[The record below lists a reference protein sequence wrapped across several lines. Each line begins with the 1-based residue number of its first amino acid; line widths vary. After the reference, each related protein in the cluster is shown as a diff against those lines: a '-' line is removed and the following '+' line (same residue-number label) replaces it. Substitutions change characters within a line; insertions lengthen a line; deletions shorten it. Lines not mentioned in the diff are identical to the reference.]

1 MLARHGLLHLHV
13 AQDDGPRPSARTV
26 AAVNT
31 PDLPTLA
38 GWRASTDIADRSARG
53 LLDPATAAA
62 AKEARRQAWRSLTES
77 VGVDDADPDA
87 TAVIGP
93 LLEALGRS
101 DAPVVLAN
109 VEDLWG
115 EIRPHNV
122 PGTGQERPNWRRR
135 TARPLEEILGDGRVS
150 AVWTRLK
157 AARQG

>member
-1 MLARHGLLHLHV
+1 RHGLLRLHV
-13 AQDDGPRPSARTV
+13 AQFEGARPSDRAV

-62 AKEARRQAWRSLTES
+62 AKEERKMAWRSLTAA
-77 VGVDDADPDA
+77 VGVPAGEGGADP

-135 TARPLEEILGDGRVS
+135 TARPLEDILGDGRVS
-150 AVWTRLK
+150 AVWT
-157 AARQG
+157 

>member
-1 MLARHGLLHLHV
+1 M
-13 AQDDGPRPSARTV
+13 
-26 AAVNT
+26 
-31 PDLPTLA
+31 
-38 GWRASTDIADRSARG
+38 
-53 LLDPATAAA
+53 
-62 AKEARRQAWRSLTES
+62 
-77 VGVDDADPDA
+77 
-87 TAVIGP
+87 IGP

-135 TARPLEEILGDGRVS
+135 AARPLEDILGEAGAS